1 MKKKIEAIEKEIK
14 GMPLEQPK
22 ICFVE
27 KKKKKLNGYTL
38 IEGFP
43 GMGLVG
49 TIATKYLTEQL
60 EFEEIGYIESNMFLP
75 VIRIH
80 DGLPVY
86 PSRIYVNKKNK
97 IAVLLSEQI
106 ISTKIM
112 NTLSKEVIKWIKAK
126 GISRVISL
134 AGIKTD
140 EKEGEK
146 VYAIACNEK
155 SKKEVKK
162 HKIELIGEGLTTGV
176 TALMLLELRKEGK
189 LTAYSLLANVNLSA
203 DYKAAA
209 KLVTELN
216 KVMGLKINIKPLMEE
231 AKKTEKMLV
240 DHLQKLKETQETVEK
255 FGKET
260 PATAMYS

>member
-1 MKKKIEAIEKEIK
+1 MKKKLEAIEREVK
-14 GMPLEQPK
+14 GFPVEEPR

-27 KKKKKLNGYTL
+27 RKKEKLNGYTL

-60 EFEEIGYIESNMFLP
+60 NFEQMGHIECNLFVP

-86 PSRIYVNKKNK
+86 PSRIYVNRKNK
-97 IAVLLSEQI
+97 LAVLLSEQI

-112 NTLSKEVIKWIKAK
+112 NKLAREVIQWVKGK

-134 AGIKTD
+134 AGIKTEES
-140 EKEGEK
+140 EKEK

-162 HKIELIGEGLTTGV
+162 HKLELIGEGLTTGV
-176 TALMLLELRKEGK
+176 TALMLLELRKEK
-189 LTAYSLLANVNLSA
+189 NLTAYSLLANVNLSA

-209 KLVTELN
+209 KLIEELN
-216 KVMGLKINIKPLMEE
+216 KILGLRIDVKPLMEE
-231 AKKTEKMLV
+231 AKKTEKMLIE
-240 DHLQKLKETQETVEK
+240 HLKKLKETQETVEK
-255 FGKET
+255 FEKEP
-260 PATAMYS
+260 PATPMYT